1 MYRAQQKMCFIQ
13 SDLVLCACHLPFSL
27 AIFNIHSKD
36 YLDFLFEVTKPRRR
50 KCRRKCRRVLQ
61 NPLLFKTK
69 VKLLKP

>member
-1 MYRAQQKMCFIQ
+1 MYRAQQNMCFIQ

-36 YLDFLFEVTKPRRR
+36 YLDFLFEVTMPRRR
-50 KCRRKCRRVLQ
+50 KCRRFLQ
-61 NPLLFKTK
+61 NPLIFKTK